1 MSTQPKSSELG
12 VTGQLSEKIAALQY
26 DKLPPEVIAL
36 SKTIILDGIGNMLAG
51 SVQPLGALLIE
62 FVDSVGGRPLSTV
75 IGTQM
80 RTSPPYAAFANA
92 AFCHSLDYEAM
103 WWPPTHPTSP
113 VLPALLAL
121 SEAEGISGRRL
132 LEAFVVGFEVQ
143 GRLNLMCDEWFKDPY
158 AYFHPP
164 GSIGAIGSAA
174 ACAKLLGLDVWKTRM
189 AIGIAASRAGGLWA
203 NSGTMT
209 KSQHSANAARAGVE
223 SALLARAGYDAEENV
238 IEAKTGG
245 FCKVFYGDEADP
257 EKAVLNFG
265 TPFRMIDP
273 GITIKKH
280 PAQTT
285 THWCIDAAFDILA
298 QRPTLHA
305 DEIEEVICEVGD
317 PNWSSQWP
325 RPKSG
330 LEGKFSIHY
339 TVALVYLDGKIVI
352 DSFTNERRYAP
363 DMEKFLGKIKVR
375 LSKDI
380 PPSMV
385 WPQTWATVTVVL
397 KDGTILRARCDKP
410 VGRGD
415 RPMKRAEHLA
425 KFTDCAK
432 RVISAGQIEQ
442 VVGHVD
448 RLEQLDSAAG
458 LLACLR
464 GTSA

>member
-1 MSTQPKSSELG
+1 MSAQFKTREPG
-12 VTGQLSEKIAALQY
+12 VTERLGEKIVALRY
-26 DKLPPEVIAL
+26 DDLPPEVVAL
-36 SKTIILDGIGNMLAG
+36 SKTIILDGVGNMLAG
-51 SVQPLGALLIE
+51 SVQPLGALLVD
-62 FVDSVGGRPLSTV
+62 FVASVGGKPLCTV
-75 IGTQM
+75 VGTQVK
-80 RTSPPYAAFANA
+80 TAPPYAAFANA

-121 SEAEGISGRRL
+121 SEAEGIGGRSV

-143 GRLNLMCDEWFKDPY
+143 GRLNLMRDDWFKDPY
-158 AYFHPP
+158 SYFHPP
-164 GSIGAIGSAA
+164 GSIGAVGSAA
-174 ACAKLLGLDVWKTRM
+174 ACAKLLGLDAWKTRM

-209 KSQHSANAARAGVE
+209 KSQHSANAARSGVE
-223 SALLARAGYDAEENV
+223 AALLARAGYDAEENV

-257 EKAVLNFG
+257 EKAVLDFG

-298 QRPTLHA
+298 QRPSLHA
-305 DEIEEVICEVGD
+305 DQIEEVICEVGD

-339 TVALVYLDGKIVI
+339 TVALVYLDGKIMI

-363 DMEKFLGKIKVR
+363 DMEEFLGKVKVR
-375 LSKDI
+375 LSKEI
-380 PPSMV
+380 PPSMI
-385 WPQTWATVTVVL
+385 WPETWASVTVRL
-397 KDGTILRARCDKP
+397 KDGTTLQARCDKP

-415 RPMKRAEHLA
+415 RPMTRAEHLA

-432 RVISAGQIEQ
+432 RVISTEQIEQ
-442 VVGHVD
+442 MVGQVD
-448 RLEQLDSAAG
+448 RLEQLDNVAG
-458 LLACLR
+458 LLSCLC